1 MWNKQA
7 LLLSIFLMGS
17 LVANPQGAET
27 IAGKVNI
34 NAVDGKNL
42 QVKASDRAVIHWKDF
57 SISKGECTR
66 FIQPSSQSTVLNRV
80 TGLMPSQLNGL
91 LQANGKVYLVN
102 PNGVIIGKE
111 GRIDTAGFLA
121 STLDLLNSDFLK
133 GEELLFKGDSKS
145 GVINLGTIEAWDGDV
160 LLLGHYIS
168 DEGSIRASKGIIGMG
183 AGHSIIIK
191 PHATERLYILTEP
204 QEEIEKD
211 HIGIETS
218 GTLQAIQAELKADGN
233 AYAYAI
239 KQKGHIEA
247 TATEERGG
255 RIWLVAGNGQAT
267 VSGTLTAQKSN
278 DIGGDVYLLGDRVG
292 LIEEGKIDVSGK
304 NGGGTVLIGGD
315 YQGKNPEIINS
326 QLSLVE
332 AKCNISADAK
342 ETGNGGKVIVWSDGV
357 TGFYGN
363 ISARGGEIQGDG
375 GFVEVSGKGLPYVFG
390 GLVDTLARN
399 GKNGTLLLDPT
410 DVTISAGGDSGH
422 LAFNPTT
429 MTFPFNP
436 PNVASANI
444 NATTLT
450 TALGTSNVIVTTES
464 TGPSVG
470 TLTVSA
476 PISWAAN
483 NSLTLISNDRMEINS
498 DITTTGTGSIIF
510 LAGASLAFSDLAA
523 QTIQTT
529 SGDITLSSTN
539 GNISFSVVFADVTIA
554 STSGAISF
562 ATAAG
567 DCNLDASGITKIQT
581 LNGNLTFNIARDLNI
596 TPNAGSVEI
605 LASTQKNT
613 FSIGRDL
620 FLDGGPNIN
629 NVALIGSIGGG
640 TFGAMEFT
648 VGRNVILNGGD
659 SGANSFALI
668 GHTRGPSPP
677 ASVNVS
683 GDIIFHSIGGDLQV
697 IATNQL
703 GTNGSNCFAQIGHI
717 NGSGAGNYQASG
729 NIVINNVGGSVIVQ
743 GGVISAGTTASIGH
757 GNAFGAANGDQYSG
771 NITIANP
778 GAGVQVLASNNAPAY
793 IGFFSDPTKTV
804 TFSSGQVSVTSLGPV
819 TINAGN
825 GQNAIIGYYDLA
837 TTAAATVN
845 IGQIHVEAGQDL
857 TLNPGNII
865 LNAGDAVIGTDT
877 ATGTVQS
884 NIFISCRDLL
894 MNGPTGGNN
903 GRARITNQ
911 IIGTSAPFDIQINSR
926 NAFVGNGNGVNG
938 STEIFSSRN
947 LTMISDSNAQ
957 FSPTALVH
965 NINGNLTVVVDNDF
979 PSPPGIGPGQFIYQ
993 NGAVISSNGPV
1004 RIFTAM
1010 RPQNSIQGLLNGA
1023 VFVPGPL
1030 FVNSATEEWGV
1041 YFSPTFSGFPFTIFY
1056 KNELP
1061 ASIQQNGLAISEF
1074 FKDIETYDD
1083 WIFVKKP
1090 FCEGYDEL
1098 MYECQEY
1105 PASSLSSE
1113 EIICDEKRIMIQ
1125 RKYRTYQTKFVKSF

>member
-191 PHATERLYILTEP
+191 PHKAERLYILTEP

-255 RIWLVAGNGQAT
+255 RIWLVAGNGQVTA
-267 VSGTLTAQKSN
+267 SGALTAQKN
-278 DIGGDVYLLGDRVG
+278 NGIGGDVYLLGDRVG
-292 LIEEGKIDVSGK
+292 LLEEGKIDVSGK

-326 QLSLVE
+326 KLSLVE
-332 AKCNISADAK
+332 DKCYISADAK
-342 ETGNGGKVIVWSDGV
+342 ESGNGGRVILWSDGI
-357 TGFYGN
+357 TGFYGD
-363 ISARGGEIQGDG
+363 ISARGGELQGDG
-375 GFVEVSGKGLPYVFG
+375 GFVEVSGKGLPYLYKG
-390 GLVDTLARN
+390 NTDTRAPN
-399 GKNGTLLLDPT
+399 GKTGTLLLDPT
-410 DVTISAGGDSGH
+410 NITIQAAGDSNII
-422 LAFNPTT
+422 FNGG
-429 MTFPFNP
+429 TFSANP
-436 PNVASANI
+436 PNA
-444 NATTLT
+444 ATATLST
-450 TALGTSNVIVTTES
+450 GTLVGALNTSNVIVTTES
-464 TGPSVG
+464 AGPSVG
-470 TLTVSA
+470 TLTVTA
-476 PISWAAN
+476 PISWASN
-483 NSLTLISNDRMEINS
+483 SSLTLLSNNVMTISDN
-498 DITTTGTGSIIF
+498 ITTTGSGSIIL
-510 LAGASLAFSDLAA
+510 LAGSNMFFAAGAA

-529 SGDITLSSTN
+529 SGDITLFSSA
-539 GNISFSVVFADVTIA
+539 GNLDMSTLLTSNLTI
-554 STSGAISF
+554 TSNSGTLSL

-567 DCNLDASGITKIQT
+567 DCRIDSAGLTKIQT
-581 LNGNLTFNIARDLNI
+581 LTGKLIFNIARDLNI
-596 TPNAGSVEI
+596 TPSAGGVEI
-605 LASTQKNT
+605 LPSTQTNT

-620 FLDGGPNIN
+620 DIEGGPNN
-629 NVALIGSIGGG
+629 NNFAQIGGIGGG

-648 VGRNVILNGGD
+648 VGRNVTLFGGD
-659 SGANSFALI
+659 TGTNSFALI

-683 GDIIFHSIGGDLQV
+683 GDVIFHSIGGDLQL
-697 IATNQL
+697 IATSVL
-703 GTNGSNCFAQIGHI
+703 GINGPNCFVQIGHI
-717 NGSGAGNYQASG
+717 NGSSAGNYQASG
-729 NIVINNVGGSVIVQ
+729 NIVINNVSGNVILQ
-743 GGVISAGTTASIGH
+743 GGAAAGCTASIGH
-757 GNAFGAANGDQYSG
+757 GNVFGAANGDQYSG
-771 NITIANP
+771 NISIFNP
-778 GAGVQVLASNNAPAY
+778 GAGVQVLASNNADAY

-804 TFSSGQVSVTSLGPV
+804 TFSSGQVAVTSLGPI
-819 TINAGN
+819 TINAAN
-825 GQNAIIGYYDLA
+825 GLNAAIGYYDLNA
-837 TTAAATVN
+837 TATVS
-845 IGQIHVEAGQDL
+845 IGQIHVEAGGDL
-857 TLNPGNII
+857 TLNPGNLIA
-865 LNAGDAVIGTDT
+865 NKGDAVIGTD
-877 ATGTVQS
+877 ASSGSVQS

-894 MNGPTGGNN
+894 LNGPTGSNT

-911 IIGTSAPFDIQINSR
+911 IIGTSAPFDVQINSR

-1083 WIFVKKP
+1083 WIFAKKP